1 MTRHRMTTV
10 AASAVALFLSA
21 AVAGAQTPPPPA
33 GGTPDAG
40 LELRATQAFNKADYA
55 TALPMLQKLEGD
67 LRNDPN
73 GADKLS
79 IVQEQIRVCTR
90 NAAAAAPAGAP
101 AGSPSLNTDR
111 KPHPAPKD
119 GQVTDLTIK
128 ELGNFDYDPD
138 QNTPI
143 PADVKALSGH
153 TIRLHGFMIPMDQA
167 ENISKFALV
176 PSLFNCCY
184 GQPPQ
189 VQHTIVV
196 TCPKGKAVNYYPD
209 EIVVEGKLNVDVMKD
224 DGFVVGIFAVETSSV
239 KPATK

>member
-1 MTRHRMTTV
+1 M
-10 AASAVALFLSA
+10 
-21 AVAGAQTPPPPA
+21 
-33 GGTPDAG
+33 
-40 LELRATQAFNKADYA
+40 RANQAFNKGDFA
-55 TALPMLQKLEGD
+55 TALPMLQKVDADLAGD
-67 LRNDPN
+67 P
-73 GADKLS
+73 AQKDKAAV
-79 IVQEQIRVCTR
+79 VQEQERVCTR
-90 NAAAAAPAGAP
+90 NLATSPGGVAAAAPVATNG
-101 AGSPSLNTDR
+101 DR
-111 KPHPAPKD
+111 KPHPPLKD
-119 GQVTDLTIK
+119 GQVLDTTIK

-196 TCPKGKAVNYYPD
+196 NCPKGKAVSYYPD
-209 EIVVEGKLNVDVMKD
+209 EIVVEGTLHVDVMKD
-224 DGFVVGIFAVETSSV
+224 DGFVVGIFSVDTTSV